1 MKFIRI
7 ITTELY
13 LIKLIKRESEEMP
26 RIFTDLSQEVKEEY
40 QNTLALDAKNL
51 YEDWK
56 VAFEFSNGQLLSIIF
71 E

>member
-1 MKFIRI
+1 
-7 ITTELY
+7 
-13 LIKLIKRESEEMP
+13 MP